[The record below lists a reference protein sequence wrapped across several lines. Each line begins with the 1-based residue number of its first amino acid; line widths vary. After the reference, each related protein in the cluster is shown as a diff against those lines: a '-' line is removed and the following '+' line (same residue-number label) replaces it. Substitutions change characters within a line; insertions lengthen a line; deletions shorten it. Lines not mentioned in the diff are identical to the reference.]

1 MKIVVLIFLGGGL
14 GSVLRYLVGQAFQK
28 TNGTFP
34 LGTFLINIIGSLLIG
49 ILLGYFYKNSSD
61 SQHLRALLV
70 LGFCGGFTTFSA
82 FSNEA
87 LTLIQQHQYLNA
99 LFYITGS
106 VLLGITSTFIGYL
119 IVK

>member
-1 MKIVVLIFLGGGL
+1 MKIALLVFLGGGL

-28 TNGTFP
+28 TNITFP

-49 ILLGYFYKNSSD
+49 ILLGYFYKNPGE
-61 SQHLRALLV
+61 SQQLKAFLV

-82 FSNEA
+82 FSNESLA
-87 LTLIQQHQYLNA
+87 LIQQHHYLNA
-99 LFYITGS
+99 LLYIAGS
-106 VLLGITSTFIGYL
+106 VLLGIAATFIGYL